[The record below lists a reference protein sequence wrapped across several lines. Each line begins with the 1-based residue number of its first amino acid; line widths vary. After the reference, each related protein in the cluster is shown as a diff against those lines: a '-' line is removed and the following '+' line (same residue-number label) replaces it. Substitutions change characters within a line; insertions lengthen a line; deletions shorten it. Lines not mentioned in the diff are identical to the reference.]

1 MDAIITRSLDNQ
13 YFRHYFERLKRLN
26 KEETKV
32 FLAICAQGIKSE
44 KNLSGFLLD
53 LTALIKDTELSR
65 PSVRKCLARLE
76 EIFFIIIDNKS
87 QRIRN
92 VYINPSCIDY
102 GLQRDYV
109 NRSQDFIDACFK
121 FGKITKPTYEIES
134 SYIVL
139 LREEEKRKKKEY
151 AMSLKKITEQG
162 VKINKQSALIT
173 EQGVKLNKQSDLI
186 NEQSSKLNKQST
198 LLTKQS
204 SKLNQQS
211 DLISEQ
217 GVKLNKQSTLIT
229 EQSSKLNQQSTLL
242 NKQSSKLNKQSDLL
256 NKQTEELE
264 SLKESNKAIV
274 DLLKEMNTKLGGSDE
289 QLEEKIKEKAPHL
302 TLIK

>member
-198 LLTKQS
+198 L
-204 SKLNQQS
+204 
-211 DLISEQ
+211 
-217 GVKLNKQSTLIT
+217 IT